1 MTPASMSDAEPG
13 RPAGSSPR
21 KKFAARNSRIASSMF
36 ESYAQP
42 LDNRLGIQTGN
53 RAVSAP
59 ILGEMCG
66 LAGVHRGAQNQVDS
80 SLLLAMAGEMRHRG
94 PDGTGLYLD
103 GPFGMTNTRLAI
115 IDLAGGD
122 QPLSEERGRYWVM
135 QNGEIYNYVELMDEL
150 GQLGHRFATSCDTEV
165 IAHAYEEWGP
175 RFLDRLNG
183 DFAIAVWDRERHEVL
198 LARDRFG
205 VRPLFL
211 AELGGDVCFA
221 SEAKALLRHPAA
233 RREFDPV
240 GIVDTFTTWST
251 LPDRSAFV
259 GIRELPPAHYAIVG
273 REGIVEERRWW
284 DLQFDPVDAPED
296 DLVDELEAILES
308 STQIRLRA
316 DVPVAAYLSGGLDSS
331 VTAALAARTVGPGL
345 HAFGVGFSDQRF
357 DESAAQDAIAAELG
371 VQFHRTTVGAA
382 DIAAV
387 FPRVGELAEKPLLR
401 TAPAPLLELAGAV
414 QDARLKVVLTG
425 EGADELLGGYDI
437 FREDKVRRFW
447 ARDPES
453 KLRPLL
459 FGRLNRWL
467 STDPARAGAFLGQ
480 FYGRS
485 LTDTGDPLYSHR
497 IRFANTAR
505 CLRMLR
511 PDFAGRAAG
520 DTDPPERLIR
530 SLPAAFGGFS
540 ALSRAQY
547 LEVATFFEGYL
558 LHAQGDRMLMGHSIE
573 GRFPFVDVRLAEL
586 AARLPDRLRLR
597 GLREKYALRRVAA
610 RLLPQQIHERPKIP
624 YRAPIGGVF
633 FGPDQPEYVGE
644 LLRPEALEAAGVLDA
659 AAVGRLVA
667 KFEGGAARGV
677 SETDEMALVG
687 ALSIMLL
694 HEQLVANPV
703 LAEPL
708 KPTKTVIGDI
718 VQTDPVAEAV

>member
-1 MTPASMSDAEPG
+1 
-13 RPAGSSPR
+13 
-21 KKFAARNSRIASSMF
+21 
-36 ESYAQP
+36 
-42 LDNRLGIQTGN
+42 
-53 RAVSAP
+53 
-59 ILGEMCG
+59 MCG

-115 IDLAGGD
+115 VDLAGGD

-150 GQLGHRFATSCDTEV
+150 RQLGHRFTTSCDTEV

-175 RFLDRLNG
+175 HFLDRLNG
-183 DFAIAVWDRERHEVL
+183 DFAIAVWDRERQEVL

-233 RREFDPV
+233 RRELDPV

-273 REGIVEERRWW
+273 RDGIVEERRWW
-284 DLQFDPVDAPED
+284 DLQFDPVEAPED

-382 DIAAV
+382 DIADV
-387 FPRVGELAEKPLLR
+387 FPRVVELAEKPLLR

-425 EGADELLGGYDI
+425 EGADELFAGYEYM
-437 FREDKVRRFW
+437 REFTDHEALHAELERTVRSLHNLNLQRCDRVTMAHAVEARVPFLDRNVIAW
-447 ARDPES
+447 ALRVPPAAKQGAPEKRLLRQSFEGWLPDALLWRTKAEFGDGSGARD
-453 KLRPLL
+453 
-459 FGRLNRWL
+459 
-467 STDPARAGAFLGQ
+467 
-480 FYGRS
+480 
-485 LTDTGDPLYSHR
+485 
-497 IRFANTAR
+497 
-505 CLRMLR
+505 
-511 PDFAGRAAG
+511 
-520 DTDPPERLIR
+520 
-530 SLPAAFGGFS
+530 
-540 ALSRAQY
+540 ALSRAVEAGVSDDEFAAERDAVTPA
-547 LEVATFFEGYL
+547 LRTKE
-558 LHAQGDRMLMGHSIE
+558 
-573 GRFPFVDVRLAEL
+573 EL
-586 AARLPDRLRLR
+586 AYYRVWREHLQGISAERTLSRFAR
-597 GLREKYALRRVAA
+597 A
-610 RLLPQQIHERPKIP
+610 
-624 YRAPIGGVF
+624 
-633 FGPDQPEYVGE
+633 
-644 LLRPEALEAAGVLDA
+644 
-659 AAVGRLVA
+659 
-667 KFEGGAARGV
+667 
-677 SETDEMALVG
+677 
-687 ALSIMLL
+687 
-694 HEQLVANPV
+694 
-703 LAEPL
+703 
-708 KPTKTVIGDI
+708 
-718 VQTDPVAEAV
+718 